1 MNCQPADSLTDTAT
15 GAPRPDLREA
25 LRSELGERL
34 RIVAIGRI
42 DDREYEIAYMR
53 DDVDEK
59 YTDEMREEIFDEV
72 VLESIA
78 EDQQQELFPSLGDLI
93 ASGHARVP
101 AAPR

>member
-1 MNCQPADSLTDTAT
+1 
-15 GAPRPDLREA
+15 
-25 LRSELGERL
+25 
-34 RIVAIGRI
+34 
-42 DDREYEIAYMR
+42 MR

-78 EDQQQELFPSLGDLI
+78 ENHQQELFPSLGDLI